1 MIRRHPLKAD
11 PVVNAGLLFASDS
24 KLYLRNHQNVKGNE
38 EKMRHSRQDLKS
50 VHWYLQVLPE
60 MIAKVTY

>member
-1 MIRRHPLKAD
+1 M
-11 PVVNAGLLFASDS
+11 NAGLLFASDS